1 MESTPPE
8 PRDDGPRDDQSD
20 NVGPHND
27 GSPVP
32 VRSQFLTLLCV
43 LTFIGSALS
52 LFDAFMTLVQTD
64 AASNTP
70 RIERTYTPEQQ
81 KQLPKQYFED
91 RSAGDES
98 APTDPDRIRLLSI
111 AQFPYALLT
120 LVGAILM
127 FRLRRVG
134 FWVYV
139 AGVVV
144 GLVLPIMLVGFGALN
159 TSFGVFFSILFA
171 GLYWLNLTDMH

>member
-1 MESTPPE
+1 MEPTPDAQPNDD
-8 PRDDGPRDDQSD
+8 PTTPRTDGLRDDNR
-20 NVGPHND
+20 
-27 GSPVP
+27 P

-43 LTFIGSALS
+43 LTFIGCALS

-70 RIERTYTPEQQ
+70 RIERNYTPEQQ

-91 RSAGDES
+91 RSAGEES

-120 LVGAILM
+120 LAGAVLM

-139 AGVVV
+139 TGVVV
-144 GLVLPIMLVGFGALN
+144 GLVLPVVLVGFGALN
-159 TSFGVFFSILFA
+159 TSFGVFFSVLFA
-171 GLYWLNLTDMH
+171 GLYWLNLRDMR